1 MTSRDLPIST
11 MDRATTLLIRQ
22 CSTLGEN
29 FFAIL
34 SSSRNTGTP
43 PACWDTDCTDE
54 DCRHLWH
61 ISTASWWVIDQLNA
75 AEGGTK
81 RRRREQGPVQPPA
94 AAWWCL
100 ISAWIWGMSWSCTI
114 CSSIWL
120 RPSVGERSQPGDTR
134 FQVLPVLCQSR

>member
-1 MTSRDLPIST
+1 MTSRLANKHYGQSHHPANT
-11 MDRATTLLIRQ
+11 AVQHPWWELLCHPFFLQKHRHTTCLLGHWLHR
-22 CSTLGEN
+22 CVH
-29 FFAIL
+29 
-34 SSSRNTGTP
+34 
-43 PACWDTDCTDE
+43 
-54 DCRHLWH
+54 CRHLWH

-75 AEGGTK
+75 AEGRTK

-94 AAWWCL
+94 VAWWCL